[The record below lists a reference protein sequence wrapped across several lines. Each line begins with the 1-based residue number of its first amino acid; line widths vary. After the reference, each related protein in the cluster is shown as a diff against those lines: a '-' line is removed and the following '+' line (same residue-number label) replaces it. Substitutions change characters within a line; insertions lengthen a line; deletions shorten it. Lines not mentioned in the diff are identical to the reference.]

1 MDKKLT
7 TDEKLNSQITYKLCN
22 FIQDN
27 YDIEEFIEILV
38 EYCQMNTDTSDE
50 EEKEEKK
57 EKLDIV
63 IDKDGFYSIK

>member
-7 TDEKLNSQITYKLCN
+7 TDEKLNSQITYKICN

-27 YDIEEFIEILV
+27 YDIEEFIQILV

-50 EEKEEKK
+50 EEKELKK
-57 EKLDIV
+57 EKIDIV